1 MSDQQNR
8 ATVSFEELG
17 LSNMLTVNALVELL
31 DERGILARQDVLD
44 RVKRLR
50 SEMSM
55 KQKPH

>member
-17 LSNMLTVNALVELL
+17 LPNMLTVNALVELL